1 MIITHCKMWYV
12 YCGDKIM
19 RMTSRE
25 EISTRR
31 NKVKSSD
38 PASSTAIVREML
50 KPSPE
55 LAPPVR
61 PGASVNIGYVRL
73 LALFGEGSW
82 TWKDQFFLAG
92 QWVFGLPMLLYVDL
106 L

>member
-1 MIITHCKMWYV
+1 
-12 YCGDKIM
+12 
-19 RMTSRE
+19 
-25 EISTRR
+25 
-31 NKVKSSD
+31 
-38 PASSTAIVREML
+38 ML

-82 TWKDQFFLAG
+82 TWKDQFFWRDSGFLG
-92 QWVFGLPMLLYVDL
+92 YQCYCMLTSYDK
-106 L
+106 

>member
-1 MIITHCKMWYV
+1 MFIVMIKVI
-12 YCGDKIM
+12 
-19 RMTSRE
+19 RMANKEGTP
-25 EISTRR
+25 TRR
-31 NKVKSSD
+31 NKAKSSD

-61 PGASVNIGYVRL
+61 PGAPVNIGYVRL

-82 TWKDQFFLAG
+82 TWKDQFSGGTVGF
-92 QWVFGLPMLLYVDL
+92 WVYQYSCMLTSYDK
-106 L
+106 